1 MMENRSLADDF
12 PRVVETGPEDF
23 VNGTRPPPQALARR
37 ADFALGAAIVRPSV
51 RTIEGPSGAVTA
63 EPRVMQ
69 VLLAL
74 VDADGSVLT
83 REDLL
88 QSCWSGMIVGD
99 DSINRAIA
107 EARRVAREAQAGFTI
122 ETIPRVGY
130 RLAVDT
136 AADASP
142 TNDLAADENPPSRRR
157 LIIGGAGLALATLGG
172 GAWWQMRRSP
182 LDPKT
187 ASLVSES
194 EQALRLGMPKS
205 DSRAIGL
212 LEAAVQRR
220 PEEASLWGK
229 LALARARAREHS
241 APTDAAGSLTAVEGA
256 ARRALALEPRNADAH
271 AALAILIPYYGDW
284 LAAERRF
291 DAVLA
296 IDPGHVATRDVRA
309 FFLNA
314 VGRTRE
320 GSLDRIDL
328 SRDHPLDAGL
338 QYALIYAYWMLGR
351 IGDADRAADRAM
363 ELWPRHSG
371 VWLGR
376 LWLYGCTGR
385 FDRALAHVEDRSI
398 RPALPPPLFAA
409 ISATIRAGMN
419 GAAAARTD
427 AIERI
432 MASVAVTPA
441 AVVSGMML
449 LHILEA
455 VDESFALAD
464 AYYLERGPILAAM
477 RWRPGQ
483 TIVHDQRRRK
493 TNMLFVPAA
502 KPMQQDS
509 RFAPLM
515 EAMGLAD
522 YWRQS
527 RRLPEHLNA
536 TA

>member
-1 MMENRSLADDF
+1 
-12 PRVVETGPEDF
+12 
-23 VNGTRPPPQALARR
+23 
-37 ADFALGAAIVRPSV
+37 
-51 RTIEGPSGAVTA
+51 
-63 EPRVMQ
+63 MQ

-74 VDADGSVLT
+74 ADANGSVLT

-88 QSCWSGMIVGD
+88 RCCWNGVIVGD

-130 RLAVDT
+130 RLAI
-136 AADASP
+136 DASP
-142 TNDLAADENPPSRRR
+142 PANDPPTDENPLSRRG
-157 LIIGGAGLALATLGG
+157 LILGGAGLAVTALGG
-172 GAWWQMRRSP
+172 AAAWWQLRRP
-182 LDPKT
+182 ALDPKT
-187 ASLVSES
+187 ANLISES
-194 EQALRLGMPKS
+194 EQALRLGTPKS

-212 LEAAVQRR
+212 LETAVQRR

-229 LALARARAREHS
+229 LALARARAQEHS
-241 APTDAAGSLTAVEGA
+241 APTDPAGSLTAVESA

-271 AALAILIPYYGDW
+271 AAMAILIPYYGDW

-296 IDPGHVATRDVRA
+296 IDSGHAATRDARS

-314 VGRTRE
+314 AGRTRE
-320 GSLDRIDL
+320 GSLDRVDL

-338 QYALIYAYWMLGR
+338 QFRLVYAYWMLGR
-351 IGDADRAADRAM
+351 IGDADRAADRAT

-371 VWLGR
+371 VWFAR
-376 LWLYGCTGR
+376 LWIYACTGR
-385 FDRALAHVEDRSI
+385 LDRALAHIEDRSI
-398 RPALPPPLFAA
+398 RPTLPPPVVGAV
-409 ISATIRAGMN
+409 SATVRAALN
-419 GAAAARTD
+419 GNAADRRG
-427 AIERI
+427 AIDKI

-441 AVVSGMML
+441 AVVTGMML

-455 VDESFALAD
+455 VDENFAIAD
-464 AYYLERGPILAAM
+464 AYFLEQGPILAAM

-502 KPMQQDS
+502 NAMQQDP

-522 YWRQS
+522 YWRQ
-527 RRLPEHLNA
+527 RRVAPDHLNA
-536 TA
+536 AG